1 MNLLNPA
8 ALIWAALA
16 IPIVVFYILKI
27 RMRRVPVSTVMFW
40 EQVFEEKQPRSIWQK
55 LRHLLS
61 LLLQLLFLFLLVS
74 ALTDPFFDWEVRQQR
89 RVILVVDNSASMQA
103 ANGEGTRFD
112 TAVTQAQEIIDGL
125 RVRDEMAILSAAT
138 QPQVVCGLTSHQRT
152 LRDTLAELSA
162 TDGPTRVAETIDL
175 ARRLLADHE
184 NGQIV
189 LLSDGCFAGA
199 EELVGDRN
207 VTWLSVGET
216 TDNVAITRYQ
226 VRRSLLDP
234 LGYEVLVE
242 VQNFSDADI
251 ECRLEL
257 ELAGEVVDV
266 IPLTIEASG
275 KWSDI
280 FAKTSATG
288 GRLRAFVTFEDEL
301 PADNEAWAVLPERR
315 RQSVILVGERNLFLE
330 RVFEA
335 NSLVDLTVTDTLPE
349 TVTRNAVVVFHRNVP
364 ERLPDGNVVV
374 LEPTEAS
381 DLWELSET
389 LDDPIVA
396 DQDSDSDL
404 LAYVR
409 LDNVLMPEAR
419 RLTPK
424 KEATILVEAA
434 SGDPLY
440 FSIVESRRKLLVLSV
455 NLERG
460 DLPLRTAFPIMFSN
474 ALSWFEGSGGEL
486 RESLATGNL
495 STLELPND
503 LQARSDSAE
512 TPSLELVSPQGQ
524 VSLVTENDDSVTIG
538 PLEQRGIWSLRR
550 PVPSSAAQSS
560 DPTAAEMPTLEI
572 ACNIADPEESD
583 LRSAPELKETKTVT
597 QAGFSRPIWFYL
609 VLIAAVLTGIEWF
622 LYQRR
627 FIT

>member
-1 MNLLNPA
+1 MNLLNPSS
-8 ALIWAALA
+8 LIWLTLA

-61 LLLQLLFLFLLVS
+61 LLLQLLFLFLLIG

-89 RVILVVDNSASMQA
+89 RVILIVDNSASMQA
-103 ANGEGTRFD
+103 VDGEGTRFD
-112 TAVTQAQEIIDGL
+112 TAVGQATEIIDGL

-138 QPQVVCGLTSHQRT
+138 QPQVVCGLTGHQRT
-152 LRDTLAELSA
+152 LREALAELSA
-162 TDGPTRVAETIDL
+162 TDGPTRVAATVDL
-175 ARRLLADHE
+175 ARRLLSDHE
-184 NGQIV
+184 NGQIL
-189 LLSDGCFAGA
+189 LLSDGCFTDAT
-199 EELVGDRN
+199 ELIDVQDI
-207 VTWLSVGET
+207 TWLAVGET
-216 TDNVAITRYQ
+216 TANVAITQYQ

-234 LGYEVLVE
+234 LGYQVLVE
-242 VQNFSDADI
+242 VQNFSDKEV

-257 ELAGEVVDV
+257 ELGEDVVDV

-280 FAKTSATG
+280 FTKTSATG
-288 GRLRAFVTFEDEL
+288 GRLRALANYEDDL

-315 RQSVILVGERNLFLE
+315 RQSVVLVGERNLFLE

-335 NSLVDLTVTDTLPE
+335 NSLVDLTVTEEPPE
-349 TVTRNAVVVFHRNVP
+349 SVTRNAVVVFHRNVP
-364 ERLPDGNVVV
+364 EQLPDGNVVV
-374 LEPTEAS
+374 LEPTESS
-381 DLWELSET
+381 DLWGLGET

-404 LAYVR
+404 MAYVR

-424 KEATILVEAA
+424 QEATVLVEAA
-434 SGDPLY
+434 TGDPLY
-440 FSIVESRRKLLVLSV
+440 FSIVEPRRKLLVLSV

-486 RESLATGNL
+486 RESLTTGNL
-495 STLELPND
+495 STLDLPND
-503 LQARSDSAE
+503 LKPRTGSEQ
-512 TPSLELVSPQGQ
+512 TPLELVSPQGQ
-524 VSLVTENDDSVTIG
+524 VSIVTESDETITIG
-538 PLEQRGIWSLRR
+538 PLEQRGIWTLRR
-550 PVPSSAAQSS
+550 PVPASAATST
-560 DPTAAEMPTLEI
+560 DPTATEMPTLEI
-572 ACNIADPEESD
+572 ACNVADPEESD
-583 LRSAPELKETKTVT
+583 LRSAPDAKETKTVT

-609 VLIAAVLTGIEWF
+609 VLLAAVLTGAEWF